1 MSKLSTSEIAEKI
14 KEYLSKRPN
23 AADTI
28 EGIHYWFSKSRID
41 ISSQSIDSV
50 LEGLIE
56 KGDVDKVMHNSKEIY
71 RFTNRQIRKEPDQ

>member
-28 EGIHYWFSKSRID
+28 EGILYWFSKSRID

-50 LEGLIE
+50 
-56 KGDVDKVMHNSKEIY
+56 
-71 RFTNRQIRKEPDQ
+71 